1 MTPQLNII
9 NFDAFIKKALL
20 TESTRTPSVES
31 DEDFRDA
38 LMIAVLA
45 SELLDL
51 YKKHAFYGK
60 PLDPHA
66 RTEVLERLQAVVD
79 GTINPLRH
87 EGVEGSLNINP
98 RLLHAVVGK
107 FTEAGEMLQALG
119 ESEETGELDLVNLAE
134 EVGDDKWY
142 DAILLDELQRLHPG
156 ITLGSILQAN
166 NDKLLTKRYPNGFTG
181 DAAIHRDVAAE
192 RIVLETIVTAKS

>member
-1 MTPQLNII
+1 MTQNII

-20 TESTRTPSVES
+20 TESTREPVVDSA
-31 DEDFRDA
+31 EDFRDA
-38 LMIAVLA
+38 LMIATLA

-66 RTEVLERLQAVVD
+66 RAEVLESLLNVVN
-79 GTINPLRH
+79 GTINPFRH
-87 EGVEGSLNINP
+87 EGVEAALNINP

-119 ESEETGELDLVNLAE
+119 ESEETGVLDLVNLAE
-134 EVGDDKWY
+134 EAGDDKWY
-142 DAILLDELQRLHPG
+142 DAILLDELARLNPNL
-156 ITLGSILQAN
+156 TLGDILRLN
-166 NDKLLTKRYPNGFTG
+166 NDKLLKKRYPNGFTG
-181 DAAIHRDVAAE
+181 DAAIFRDVAAE
-192 RIVLETIVTAKS
+192 RVVLETIVEVRK

>member
-20 TESTRTPSVES
+20 TESTREPVVDSA
-31 DEDFRDA
+31 EDFRDA
-38 LMIAVLA
+38 LMLAVLA

-66 RTEVLERLQAVVD
+66 RAEVLEKIIAVAT
-79 GTINPLRH
+79 GTIDPIRH
-87 EGVEGSLNINP
+87 EGVEAALNINA

-134 EVGDDKWY
+134 EAGDDKWY
-142 DAILLDELQRLHPG
+142 DAILLDELRRLHPSL
-156 ITLGSILQAN
+156 TLANILQTN
-166 NDKLLTKRYPNGFTG
+166 NDKLLKKRYPNGFTG
-181 DAAIHRDVAAE
+181 EAAIFRDVAEE
-192 RIVLETIVTAKS
+192 RLVLETIVEKH